1 MRYDPQQLPQL
12 LASLYRV
19 VEQLEA
25 MFPGLQFPPDGQ
37 MIDSLGKAL
46 VAYHYG
52 ITLHPAAKSEHD
64 GSADGRHVQIRTT
77 QADTITI
84 RGEPSYLI
92 AIRLSKDGT
101 FEEVFNG
108 PGANVWNL
116 VATRKLPK

>member
-1 MRYDPQQLPQL
+1 MRYDPHQLPQL

-19 VEQLEA
+19 VHQLEA
-25 MFPGLQFPPDGQ
+25 MFPGLKFSPDGQ

-52 ITLHPAAKSEHD
+52 ITLHPEAKNGHD
-64 GSADGRHVQIRTT
+64 GSIDRRQIQIRTT
-77 QADTITI
+77 QLDTITVSS
-84 RGEPSYLI
+84 EPEHLI

-108 PGANVWNL
+108 PGAGVW
-116 VATRKLPK
+116 